1 MQTALDDFLSNMSR
15 VRALHFLHSSLS
27 KQLTEAVDLSDILR
41 AEVVMAVSA
50 FDFFIHEITRLGMLE
65 SLTGKRPR
73 TNAFDKWQLP
83 IEVVT
88 SMMHSGHGEQRLDAE
103 IRTQHGFLSFQ
114 QPDAIADAVRL
125 FSSVKLWEEVGKEFG
140 ETAEIAKQSFK
151 LIIDRRNKIAHEADI
166 DPSYPGQRWPI
177 DVAEV
182 EKVLDRIE
190 KVAGA
195 IFRVSV

>member
-1 MQTALDDFLSNMSR
+1 MKTALDEFLSNMSR
-15 VRALHFLHSSLS
+15 VRALHLLHSSLS
-27 KQLTEAVDLSDILR
+27 RQLTGAVDLSDILR

-65 SLTGKRPR
+65 SLTGKRPK
-73 TNAFDKWQLP
+73 TNAFDKWQLS
-83 IEVVT
+83 IEAVT
-88 SMMHSGHGEQRLDAE
+88 SMVDSGNMAQILNAE

-114 QPDAIADAVRL
+114 QPDAAADAVRL
-125 FSSVKLWEEVGKEFG
+125 FSSVKLWEEVGKECG

-151 LIIDRRNKIAHEADI
+151 LIVDRRNKIAHEADI

-190 KVAGA
+190 GVARA